1 MRDTEYMG
9 TVRHIREHGALH
21 PVLVVAVEQR
31 LGAHRGQWVCI
42 RESTGRRI
50 HRTTRQLHP
59 AHVRFTADD
68 PAGLWKSWDIA
79 TDLGWESDHPD
90 APPIRLLRL
99 HRTDEVLSL
108 TDPEGRGLI
117 ERVM

>member
-1 MRDTEYMG
+1 MKDSEYMG
-9 TVRHIREHGALH
+9 TVRHIRVKGELL
-21 PVLVVAVEQR
+21 PVKVVAIEQR
-31 LGAHRGQWVCI
+31 LGDKRGTWVCI
-42 RESTGRRI
+42 NERSGRRI

-108 TDPEGRGLI
+108 TDPFGRGLVV
-117 ERVM
+117 RVI